1 MNRNPKKSSDVASEA
16 EEIQPK
22 IMTKPLPVILDEL
35 EHYIQ
40 RVEAAVKAA
49 RSAAK
54 DSRAHADKAKESGE
68 KAAQAA
74 RKAAE
79 AAVAK
84 VKKEADGR
92 ADVLDN
98 RIAEVSENLGSLIDK
113 AREEA
118 TRRADVLNDRID
130 EISENLDSLVDKLK
144 QEVIALDEAFLALK
158 NRHVEQSPFFK
169 SK

>member
-1 MNRNPKKSSDVASEA
+1 MSSNPKKLNDASSGT
-16 EEIQPK
+16 EEPQPK
-22 IMTKPLPVILDEL
+22 IMTKPLPMILDEL
-35 EHYIQ
+35 ENYIQ

-49 RSAAK
+49 QSAAK
-54 DSRAHADKAKESGE
+54 DSRAHADQAKESGE

-84 VKKEADGR
+84 VKKEAAGR
-92 ADVLDN
+92 ADILD
-98 RIAEVSENLGSLIDK
+98 
-113 AREEA
+113 
-118 TRRADVLNDRID
+118 DRIT
-130 EISENLDSLVDKLK
+130 EVSENLDSLVDKLK

>member
-1 MNRNPKKSSDVASEA
+1 MENASRYSLYKEIAQMNRNPKKQVETLSET
-16 EEIQPK
+16 EEPQPK
-22 IMTKPLPVILDEL
+22 IMTKPLPEILDEL

-40 RVEAAVKAA
+40 RVEEAVKAA
-49 RSAAK
+49 QSAAK

-68 KAAQAA
+68 RAAEAA

-84 VKKEADGR
+84 VKEEAAKR
-92 ADVLDN
+92 ADALDD
-98 RIAEVSENLGSLIDK
+98 RIAEV
-113 AREEA
+113 
-118 TRRADVLNDRID
+118 
-130 EISENLDSLVDKLK
+130 SENLDSLVDKFK

-158 NRHVEQSPFFK
+158 NKHVEQSPFFK